1 MKDHDLK
8 QKVINEIYSVGKDMS
23 DDEIKY
29 IEMFLSNLE
38 DSFLKLD
45 RLQKTVINDPKKFEA
60 FKKKLIEKIGD

>member
-38 DSFLKLD
+38 YSFLKLD
-45 RLQKTVINDPKKFEA
+45 SLQKTVINDPKKFEA

>member
-45 RLQKTVINDPKKFEA
+45 SLQKTVINDPKKFKA